1 MTRFPLIRPLA
12 WPMLKEAPEDLV
24 MGKTLAAWIMMA
36 GAVAAPALGPRETVE
51 SAVGRVITLVQD
63 GLVQDS
69 DTPKAESIAADRRI
83 EIRKLARQLFD
94 FEEVTRRTL
103 SRHWAARSADE
114 RAEFVALFTDLLER
128 SYITRVEAYA
138 GETITYSAEAVDA
151 GYATV
156 RSRIL
161 TDRRNDITLDYRLHL
176 REGRWRVYDL
186 QIDGVSFVSTYRSQF
201 DRIIQAESYA
211 ALLERMRKK
220 SFEANVAERGGKKL

>member
-1 MTRFPLIRPLA
+1 MSSFPVIRTLA
-12 WPMLKEAPEDLV
+12 CPMLNRAPEDLV
-24 MGKTLAAWIMMA
+24 MGKTVAAWIMLA
-36 GAVAAPALGPRETVE
+36 GAAAAPAMGPRETVE
-51 SAVGRVITLVQD
+51 SSVGRVFSLLQ
-63 GLVQDS
+63 
-69 DTPKAESIAADRRI
+69 AADPVKSESATRQAQDRGTQ
-83 EIRKLARQLFD
+83 IRKLARELFD

-128 SYITRVEAYA
+128 AYVTRVEAYA
-138 GETITYSAEAVDA
+138 GETITYLGEAVDA

-156 RSRIL
+156 RSKIL
-161 TDRRNDITLDYRLHL
+161 TDRRSEIALDYRLHL

-201 DRIIQAESYA
+201 DRIIQAESYS

-220 SFEANVAERGGKKL
+220 SVEATVAERAGKKL

>member
-1 MTRFPLIRPLA
+1 
-12 WPMLKEAPEDLV
+12 
-24 MGKTLAAWIMMA
+24 MGKALAAWIMMA
-36 GAVAAPALGPRETVE
+36 GAVAAPGMGPRDTVE
-51 SAVGRVITLVQD
+51 TAVTRVIALLQD
-63 GLVQDS
+63 ADDASAAAAKQQ
-69 DTPKAESIAADRRI
+69 ADRRM
-83 EIRKLARQLFD
+83 EIRKIARELFD

-138 GETITYSAEAVDA
+138 GENITYLGEAVDA
-151 GYATV
+151 SFATV

-161 TDRRNDITLDYRLHL
+161 TDRRSEIALDYRLHL
-176 REGRWRVYDL
+176 RDGRWRVYDL

-201 DRIIQAESYA
+201 DRIIQAESYT

-220 SFEANVAERGGKKL
+220 SFEATVAERGGKKL